1 MSDTATIEKKVSIE
15 ETGPASKRLKI
26 EIPAKVVSEKLAE
39 SLDSLALE
47 AELPGFRKGRAPKRL
62 VERRFGQAVRKEA
75 MNQIIATAYSEAIE
89 EQKLKVLTQP
99 TSSDLKDLVFEDG
112 KPMSFTMELEVMPEF
127 ALPELKGIKVKR
139 PDAKLPDGLVNDEI
153 KKVCINEGDL
163 EPRDAPEAGDYVT
176 GVGRMV
182 DEAGTEHYN
191 INGAVVRVPTKED
204 EGKGMILGVMVE
216 DFAKQFGLPKP
227 GETATVTVTGPEN
240 HEVEA
245 LRGKK
250 LTISFAVS
258 RFGFESEAQLREAV
272 EQRLSQRAQVVQKSV
287 QHQQIARHL
296 LKETKLDL
304 PPKLTASQAARNLDR
319 RRLELMYR
327 GVDPAAI
334 ETHMAEL
341 RAASGEQAARDLKL
355 VFILNK
361 AAEELGVEVTE
372 GEVNGRIVAMAMQRN
387 ARPDQLRA
395 ELIRTGQAG
404 MVVQQVREHK
414 TLDRILQD
422 AEVTEMSVEEFNKAM
437 RDEAG
442 AA

>member
-1 MSDTATIEKKVSIE
+1 
-15 ETGPASKRLKI
+15 
-26 EIPAKVVSEKLAE
+26 
-39 SLDSLALE
+39 
-47 AELPGFRKGRAPKRL
+47 
-62 VERRFGQAVRKEA
+62 
-75 MNQIIATAYSEAIE
+75 
-89 EQKLKVLTQP
+89 
-99 TSSDLKDLVFEDG
+99 
-112 KPMSFTMELEVMPEF
+112 
-127 ALPELKGIKVKR
+127 
-139 PDAKLPDGLVNDEI
+139 
-153 KKVCINEGDL
+153 
-163 EPRDAPEAGDYVT
+163 VT

-250 LTISFAVS
+250 LTISFAVDRVDRIVPAKVEDLVS
-258 RFGFESEAQLREAV
+258 RFGFESESQLREAV